1 MPRLMA
7 AGADLDKVLR
17 IDVTTAD
24 GVETS
29 LVLPR
34 DMTGLENLIVAENV
48 ALVLLDPPMSR
59 LDAGLDSHKD
69 SEVRQALE
77 PLTKIAD
84 RTGSAFVGLI
94 HVNKSGSTDPLTG
107 IMGSR
112 AFAAVA
118 RSVLYAM
125 TDSDDETLRHLG
137 LPKNNLGNRI
147 CPLWTTGSSRR
158 R

>member
-1 MPRLMA
+1 MSVKP
-7 AGADLDKVLR
+7 GQ
-17 IDVTTAD
+17 
-24 GVETS
+24 S
-29 LVLPR
+29 H
-34 DMTGLENLIVAENV
+34 LIVAENV
-48 ALVLLDPPMSR
+48 ALVLLDPLMSR

-107 IMGSR
+107 ITGSR
-112 AFAAVA
+112 SIRG
-118 RSVLYAM
+118 RSPVGPYAM

-137 LPKNNLGNRI
+137 LPKNNLGTPRI